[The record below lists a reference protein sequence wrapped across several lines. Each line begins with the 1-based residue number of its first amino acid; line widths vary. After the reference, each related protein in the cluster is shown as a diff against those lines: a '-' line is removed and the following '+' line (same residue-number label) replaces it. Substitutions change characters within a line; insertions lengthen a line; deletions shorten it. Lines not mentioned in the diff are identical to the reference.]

1 MVADAIE
8 KLGVKTTGPQQS
20 VRFLSGGNQQKVV
33 IGKCMSTDA
42 KVLLLDDPTFG
53 IDINAKYEIMKIV
66 NQYAEQGHGV
76 IFVSSEYAEVGS
88 FCDVIYVVHKGQISR
103 RIEGQILSEEEL
115 LAAVQ

>member
-1 MVADAIE
+1 M
-8 KLGVKTTGPQQS
+8 KTTGVSQP

-33 IGKCMSTDA
+33 IGKCLSTDA

-66 NQYAEQGHGV
+66 NQYVAQGNGV

-88 FCDVIYVVHKGQISR
+88 FCDVIYVVNKG
-103 RIEGQILSEEEL
+103 RIVRHFSGQRMTEEAL